1 MKPVFFLDAN
11 IVMYA
16 LGSEHRLKTPCRKSL
31 KKIKEGKIITV
42 TNTEV
47 LQEIFHRYFSIRM
60 PLIAEEAC
68 FAIKTF
74 CKEIYP
80 VTLHELEKALAL
92 LKEFPSLDSRDAIHA
107 ATMLNNG
114 VEKILSTDS
123 HFDIV
128 NGIKRIAPEM
138 L

>member
-16 LGSEHRLKTPCRKSL
+16 LGSEHRLKAPCRKSL

-47 LQEIFHRYFSIRM
+47 LQEIFHRYFSIKM
-60 PLIAEEAC
+60 PLIAEEAYS
-68 FAIKTF
+68 AIKTF

-80 VTLHELEKALAL
+80 VTLHELERALAL

-128 NGIKRIAPEM
+128 KGIKRIAPEM

>member
-16 LGSEHRLKTPCRKSL
+16 LGSEHRLKAPCRKSL
-31 KKIKEGKIITV
+31 KKVKEGKIITV

-47 LQEIFHRYFSIRM
+47 LQEIFHRYFSIKM
-60 PLIAEEAC
+60 PLIAEEAYS
-68 FAIKTF
+68 AIKTF

-80 VTLHELEKALAL
+80 VTLHELERALAL

-128 NGIKRIAPEM
+128 KGIKRIAPEM